1 MREEIIKKYVGKY
14 SLDVVDNH
22 NSLELYEGF
31 FKNMGLKKTIKDMIT
46 EKIEGKGKVKVMDIG
61 SGDCGFLHDLKK
73 IFGEKIETIGIDLL
87 VPEKKPDKI
96 IPGDALEIDFPQ
108 NIDFVFSFR
117 ALHEIGEPEKI
128 VKKVYNCLAKNG
140 KAFLSFRTADLYF
153 GGNGIGEIGEKEIK
167 QLQKMVKN
175 GRLGGFNV
183 KGFEVIVANDKE
195 SIVAGVN
202 IFLEK
207 DN

>member
-1 MREEIIKKYVGKY
+1 MREEVIKKYVEKY

-22 NSLELYEGF
+22 NSLGLYEGF
-31 FKNMGLKKTIKDMIT
+31 FKNIGFNKTIKGMIS
-46 EKIEGKGKVKVMDIG
+46 EKIESQGKAKVMDIG
-61 SGDCGFLHDLKK
+61 SGDCGFLHDLKQ
-73 IFGEKIETIGIDLL
+73 IFGEKIETIGVDLL

-96 IPGDALEIDFPQ
+96 IPGDALEIDFPKD
-108 NIDFVFSFR
+108 IDFVFSFR

-128 VKKVYNCLAKNG
+128 VEKVYNCLAKNG

-153 GGNGIGEIGEKEIK
+153 GGSGIGEIGEKEIQ
-167 QLQKMVKN
+167 QLQKMVKD
-175 GRLGGFNV
+175 GKFGGFNV
-183 KGFEVIVANDKE
+183 KGFEVVVGDDKE